1 MSGLNTFLNNASKI
15 RAQEILVDVLRRE
28 DVRALVA
35 ELNTFGQLFEEG
47 VDSEGRK
54 LSDIRTPYADST
66 IKKKR
71 REGLPVDRVT
81 LFDTGKFYQSF
92 DVRILDDGSI
102 EIEATPEIGNNYDL
116 QDSYDENLL
125 GLTDDSLE
133 KLIDYITPFFIE
145 AFQAF
150 LFRGV

>member
-35 ELNTFGQLFEEG
+35 DLNTFGQLFEEG
-47 VDSEGRK
+47 IDSEGRK
-54 LSDIRTPYADST
+54 LSEINKPYAPLT
-66 IKKKR
+66 VEKKN
-71 REGLPVDRVT
+71 REGLPSDRVT
-81 LFDTGKFYQSF
+81 LFDTGRFYQSF

-102 EIEATPEIGNNYDL
+102 EIEATTQVEPTHDL
-116 QDSYDENLL
+116 EDSYGENII
-125 GLTDDSLE
+125 GLTEDSIE